1 MYRYMKSS
9 ASESVRNACFNL
21 EQFSLSSHLARIYF
35 GVALIQTLNFHV
47 PKLMYKLFIT
57 HFVGSLTK
65 MSIILHLN
73 SVQLELRSVSES
85 VMPV

>member
-47 PKLMYKLFIT
+47 PKLM
-57 HFVGSLTK
+57 H
-65 MSIILHLN
+65 IIYNTFCRQFDQNEHYPPFEF
-73 SVQLELRSVSES
+73 SSARIKIGV
-85 VMPV
+85 